1 MRHMVTQLSPP
12 PRQVLEGM
20 TIEGT
25 PIFNKLPVED
35 QVKF

>member
-1 MRHMVTQLSPP
+1 MRHMVTQLSP